1 MNKEYLSKLIALQS
15 AQLDASYAFGAYS
28 DQEEKYDI
36 KISKLTRDYH
46 EKLKSFKEK
55 EQEDF
60 EEKCPGAI
68 NKSKL
73 FI

>member
-1 MNKEYLSKLIALQS
+1 MPLVSSTEEDLNKEFLSKLITLQS

-36 KISKLTRDYH
+36 KISKLTREYH

-55 EQEDF
+55 EQEQ
-60 EEKCPGAI
+60 EENIEP
-68 NKSKL
+68 
-73 FI
+73 